1 MAVDYSLE
9 ILAYINN
16 KHILQEDKNRKDI
29 LTNIQIANM
38 FKRTSRM
45 FRLEPKNERAEQF
58 LKDNPQNLLEL
69 QVQSRGLMGVVE
81 QNSKFY
87 MVRGTLGGI
96 PTHTYMPSKL
106 IVSNPY
112 LNLASYEF
120 DIYGDKKNC
129 VVIPNDTLYD
139 GLLHLISYHC
149 EMLTE
154 IELTKLLISV
164 YTRSPAMA
172 TAPDNNAKKDID
184 GFFED
189 LAEGKIKSVYDRNFM
204 KAIGSVPLNP
214 NSSHNVITQILEM
227 QQYEKASLFNDIG
240 LQMNYNMKRETIT
253 SSEAQLGEGSLLP
266 LCDDMYE
273 CRKKAYDELR
283 ELWDIDL
290 DFDFSSSWKDMR
302 QSIENEIKKEQNEA
316 DQYVNIQE
324 SPTVEPEQ
332 ENDKEEEK
340 DEEN

>member
-1 MAVDYSLE
+1 MAIDYSLE
-9 ILAYINN
+9 VLAYIRN
-16 KHILQEDKNRKDI
+16 KHILQEDKSRKDK
-29 LTNIQIANM
+29 LTNIQISNM

-45 FRLEPKNERAEQF
+45 FRLEPKNDKAEQF
-58 LKDNPQNLLEL
+58 LRDNPQNLLEL
-69 QVQSRGLMGVVE
+69 QVQVRGLMGVVE
-81 QNSKFY
+81 KNGKYY
-87 MVRGTLGGI
+87 MVRGSLGGI

-106 IVSNPY
+106 IVTNPY

-120 DIYGDKKNC
+120 DIYGENKNC
-129 VVIPNDTLYD
+129 VVIPNDTLYE
-139 GLLHLISYHC
+139 GLISLISYHC

-154 IELTKLLISV
+154 IELTKLLISMC
-164 YTRSPAMA
+164 TRSPVMA

-184 GFFED
+184 GFFAD
-189 LAEGKIKSVYDRNFM
+189 LTEGKIKSVYDKNFM
-204 KAIGSVPLNP
+204 KSIGAVSLNP

-283 ELWDIDL
+283 ELWGIDL
-290 DFDFSSSWKDMR
+290 DFDFASSWKDMR
-302 QSIENEIKKEQNEA
+302 QSIENEIQKEKNEA
-316 DQYVNIQE
+316 EQTEEQE
-324 SPTVEPEQ
+324 ESSTVEPE
-332 ENDKEEEK
+332 KEEKEN
-340 DEEN
+340 EES

>member
-1 MAVDYSLE
+1 MAIDYSLE
-9 ILAYINN
+9 VLAYIRN
-16 KHILQEDKNRKDI
+16 KHILQEDKARKDK
-29 LTNIQIANM
+29 LTNIQISNM

-45 FRLEPKNERAEQF
+45 FRLEPKNDKAEQF

-69 QVQSRGLMGVVE
+69 QVQARGLMGVVE
-81 QNSKFY
+81 KDGKYY
-87 MVRGTLGGI
+87 MVRGSLGGI

-106 IVSNPY
+106 IVTNPY

-120 DIYGDKKNC
+120 DIYGENKNC
-129 VVIPNDTLYD
+129 VVIPNDTLYE
-139 GLLHLISYHC
+139 GLTSLISYHC

-154 IELTKLLISV
+154 IELTKLLISMC
-164 YTRSPAMA
+164 TRSPVMA

-184 GFFED
+184 GFFAD
-189 LAEGKIKSVYDRNFM
+189 LTEGKIKSVYDKNFM
-204 KAIGSVPLNP
+204 KSIGAVPLNP

-283 ELWDIDL
+283 ELWGIDL
-290 DFDFSSSWKDMR
+290 DFDFASSWKDMR
-302 QSIENEIKKEQNEA
+302 QSIENEIQKEKNEA
-316 DQYVNIQE
+316 EQTEEQEE
-324 SPTVEPEQ
+324 SPTVEPE
-332 ENDKEEEK
+332 KEEK
-340 DEEN
+340 EENEES

>member
-1 MAVDYSLE
+1 MAIDYSLE
-9 ILAYINN
+9 VLAYIRN
-16 KHILQEDKNRKDI
+16 KHILQEDKGRKDK
-29 LTNIQIANM
+29 LTNIQISNM

-45 FRLEPKNERAEQF
+45 FRLEPKNDKAEQF

-69 QVQSRGLMGVVE
+69 QVQARGLMGVVE
-81 QNSKFY
+81 KNGKYY
-87 MVRGTLGGI
+87 MVRGSLGGI

-106 IVSNPY
+106 IVTNPY

-120 DIYGDKKNC
+120 DIYGENKNC
-129 VVIPNDTLYD
+129 VVIPNDTLYE
-139 GLLHLISYHC
+139 GLTSLISYHC
-149 EMLTE
+149 EILTE
-154 IELTKLLISV
+154 IEITKLLISMC
-164 YTRSPAMA
+164 TRSPVMA

-184 GFFED
+184 GFFAD
-189 LAEGKIKSVYDRNFM
+189 LTEGKIKSVYDKNFM
-204 KAIGSVPLNP
+204 KSIGTVPLNP

-283 ELWDIDL
+283 ELWGIDL
-290 DFDFSSSWKDMR
+290 DFDFASSWKDMR
-302 QSIENEIKKEQNEA
+302 QSIENEIQKEKNEA
-316 DQYVNIQE
+316 EQTEEQEE
-324 SPTVEPEQ
+324 SPTVEPE
-332 ENDKEEEK
+332 KEEKEN
-340 DEEN
+340 EES

>member
-1 MAVDYSLE
+1 MAIDYSLE
-9 ILAYINN
+9 VLAYIRNR
-16 KHILQEDKNRKDI
+16 HIMKEDKARKDK
-29 LTNIQIANM
+29 LTNIMISNM

-45 FRLEPKNERAEQF
+45 FKLEPKNEKAEQF

-69 QVQSRGLMGVVE
+69 QVQARGLMGVVE
-81 QNSKFY
+81 KNGKYY

-96 PTHTYMPSKL
+96 PIHTYMPSKL
-106 IVSNPY
+106 IVTNPY

-120 DIYGDKKNC
+120 DIYGDNKNC

-139 GLLHLISYHC
+139 GLTSLISYHC
-149 EMLTE
+149 ELLTE
-154 IELTKLLISV
+154 IELTKLLITT

-189 LAEGKIKSVYDRNFM
+189 LAEGKIKSVYDKNFM
-204 KAIGSVPLNP
+204 KSIGAVPLNP

-302 QSIENEIKKEQNEA
+302 QSIENEIQKEKNEA
-316 DQYVNIQE
+316 EKSGEPEE
-324 SPTVEPEQ
+324 SPTVEPE
-332 ENDKEEEK
+332 KEEENK
-340 DEEN
+340 ENEED